1 MSNNN
6 ILDDSCKEVL
16 EKFNT
21 IKEKFE
27 LNFRQRKNNQKISV
41 NSLFEKSYDLL
52 RNQLMNYFFNELINK
67 ASNISII
74 LKLNLDFKCWNLLV
88 ERINLVIKSPID
100 PKHFGKNSQV
110 KIQNIYS
117 SLLEDLKTLFE
128 FYRGSYIAIYKL
140 EVTAEQEKQFNEDS
154 PKYISNVLNFMGDIK
169 KLKLILNK
177 RFYGFKDLINLEGDN
192 KKDAEDAIKFF
203 NYSLSNNLYNANVY
217 NNLAFIYNEFLE
229 DHLNSIYWYIRGLT
243 YAFQKSENNNKIR
256 ELLEKEFEIVRKLEN
271 KKKYVIQKNVDD
283 ITYLKFDLE
292 YFPILF
298 CDVIGI
304 LFKNIDVDKLE
315 SHNDNL
321 SILLTKILKNYS
333 SISENFKVN
342 YEIYGDW
349 SKMLLLSIF
358 AFHYTLDNFNV
369 NQNQI
374 SNNESNNNSILSSYS
389 NEPER
394 ITLNNKNN
402 YLLNFKLY
410 NHNITS
416 KMKGNIKLNVKES
429 LKLITQFSKCVITYM
444 NESNYN
450 LVEKY
455 LIIFFYWLSLN
466 YDIYNLIIDEEE
478 KVYLKFLNYYLRNH
492 NEISKFLMPQTK
504 VTLDIIVEKI
514 NNYILPIE
522 TSFLCFSPIYRF
534 FELNKK
540 PNGNYNV
547 QESKE
552 KSIMN
557 KLILIHFLDLFGLY
571 QQNDPT
577 ILAKF
582 HINKNVIPI
591 NIKNVSDINNIQQNV
606 DKIKKQL
613 IEKNVINIEK
623 KKKPLIVL
631 DASNIAMRH
640 GEQKNIYSTKGI
652 KIAIDFFT
660 KNGHQV
666 ISFLP
671 DYLFKEKDPF
681 SKHSKKRVMPDDLA
695 YLYGLVNKGLV
706 VKSPPQDYDDSYCIQ
721 YAKKHDAFVVSNDL
735 FRDYIDSIKDKTER
749 ETEKKWRDVK
759 CISFTFVGDEFMPNP
774 DAAFFKQFGYDLQE
788 YNKNSINNE
797 N

>member
-16 EKFNT
+16 EKFNA

-27 LNFRQRKNNQKISV
+27 FNFRQRKNNQKISV

-140 EVTAEQEKQFNEDS
+140 EVNAEQEKQFNEDS

-203 NYSLSNNLYNANVY
+203 NYSLINNLYNANVY

-522 TSFLCFSPIYRF
+522 TNFLCFSPIYRF

-591 NIKNVSDINNIQQNV
+591 NIKNVSDVNNIQQNI

-681 SKHSKKRVMPDDLA
+681 SKHAKKRVMPDDLA

>member
-6 ILDDSCKEVL
+6 ILDESCKEVL
-16 EKFNT
+16 EKFNG
-21 IKEKFE
+21 IKEKFD
-27 LNFRQRKNNQKISV
+27 LNSKNWKNNQKISFSV
-41 NSLFEKSYDLL
+41 LFEKSYDLL
-52 RNQLMNYFFNELINK
+52 RNQLMNFFYELIPK
-67 ASNISII
+67 PANISII
-74 LKLNLDFKCWNLLV
+74 LRLSLDFKCWNLLV
-88 ERINLVIKSPID
+88 ERINLVLKSPID
-100 PKHFGKNSQV
+100 LKHFGKNPQV

-128 FYRGSYIAIYKL
+128 FYRAGYTGIYKL
-140 EVTAEQEKQFNEDS
+140 EVTAEQEKQFNEDA

-177 RFYGFKDLINLEGDN
+177 RFYSFKDLINLEGDN

-203 NYSLSNNLYNANVY
+203 NYSLNNNIYNANVY

-243 YAFQKSENNNKIR
+243 YAFQKNDNNNNKIR
-256 ELLEKEFEIVRKLEN
+256 EFLEKEFEVIRKMEN
-271 KKKYVIQKNVDD
+271 KKKYVIQENVDD

-298 CDVIGI
+298 CDIIGI
-304 LFKNIDVDKLE
+304 LFKKIDVDKLE
-315 SHNDNL
+315 NHNDNL
-321 SILLTKILKNYS
+321 NILLTRILKNYT
-333 SISENFKVN
+333 SISDSFKVN
-342 YEIYGDW
+342 YEMYGDW
-349 SKMLLLSIF
+349 TKMLLLSIF
-358 AFHYTLDNFNV
+358 GFHYSLDHHSNINE
-369 NQNQI
+369 NSI
-374 SNNESNNNSILSSYS
+374 SNNDNNNNSILSPYS
-389 NEPER
+389 NESEM
-394 ITLNNKNN
+394 ISLNSKTNN
-402 YLLNFKLY
+402 LLNFKLY

-416 KMKGNIKLNVKES
+416 KMKENIKLNLKES
-429 LKLITQFSKCVITYM
+429 LKLITQFSKCVITNM

-455 LIIFFYWLSLN
+455 LLILFYWLSLN
-466 YDIYNLIIDEEE
+466 YDIYQLIIDDEE
-478 KVYLKFLNYYLRNH
+478 KAYLKFLNYYLRNH

-522 TSFLCFSPIYRF
+522 TNFLCFSPIYRF

-540 PNGNYNV
+540 PNGNYNI
-547 QESKE
+547 QEYKE
-552 KSIMN
+552 ISIMN
-557 KLILIHFLDLFGLY
+557 KLILIHFLDLFGLT

-577 ILAKF
+577 ILSKF
-582 HINKNVIPI
+582 HISKNVIPI
-591 NIKNVSDINNIQQNV
+591 NVKNVSDINNIQQNV
-606 DKIKKQL
+606 DMIKKQL
-613 IEKNVINIEK
+613 IKKENIINVEK
-623 KKKPLIVL
+623 KEKPLIVL

-640 GEQKNIYSTKGI
+640 GEQKGIYSTKGI

-666 ISFLP
+666 KSFLP

-681 SKHSKKRVMPDDLA
+681 AKHSKKRVLPDDLP
-695 YLYGLVNKGLV
+695 YLYGLVGKGLV

-749 ETEKKWRDVK
+749 EAERKWRDVK
-759 CISFTFVGDEFMPNP
+759 CISFTFSGDEFLPNP
-774 DAAFFKQFGYDLQE
+774 DAAFFKQFGFDYQE
-788 YNKNSINNE
+788 YNKNTLKV
-797 N
+797 

>member
-6 ILDDSCKEVL
+6 IFDDSCKEVL
-16 EKFNT
+16 EKFNV

-27 LNFRQRKNNQKISV
+27 LNFRQRKNNQKITVS
-41 NSLFEKSYDLL
+41 SLFEKPYDLL
-52 RNQLMNYFFNELINK
+52 RNQLMNFFYELIQK

-74 LKLNLDFKCWNLLV
+74 LRLNLDFKCWNLLV

-128 FYRGSYIAIYKL
+128 FYRGSYNAIYKL

-169 KLKLILNK
+169 KLKLIINK
-177 RFYGFKDLINLEGDN
+177 IFYNFKDLINLEGDN

-203 NYSLSNNLYNANVY
+203 NYSLNTNLYNANVY

-243 YAFQKSENNNKIR
+243 YAFQKNESNNKIR
-256 ELLEKEFEIVRKLEN
+256 ELLEKEFEIVRKIEN

-298 CDVIGI
+298 CDIIGI

-321 SILLTKILKNYS
+321 TILLTKILKNYS
-333 SISENFKVN
+333 SISETFKVN
-342 YEIYGDW
+342 YEMYGDW

-358 AFHYTLDNFNV
+358 AFHYTLDNINT
-369 NQNQI
+369 NENHI
-374 SNNESNNNSILSSYS
+374 TNNEHNNNSILSSYS

-394 ITLNNKNN
+394 IILKDKNN

-416 KMKGNIKLNVKES
+416 KMKENIKLNLKES
-429 LKLITQFSKCVITYM
+429 LKLITQFSKCVIINM

-455 LIIFFYWLSLN
+455 LLIFFYWMSLN
-466 YDIYNLIIDEEE
+466 YDIYNLIIDDEE
-478 KVYLKFLNYYLRNH
+478 KTYLKFLNYYLRNH

-522 TSFLCFSPIYRF
+522 TNFLCFSPIYRF

-540 PNGNYNV
+540 PNGNYNI
-547 QESKE
+547 QEYKE
-552 KSIMN
+552 ISIMN

-577 ILAKF
+577 VLAKF
-582 HINKNVIPI
+582 HINKNIIPI

-606 DKIKKQL
+606 DMIKKQL
-613 IEKNVINIEK
+613 IKKENVINVEK
-623 KKKPLIVL
+623 KEKPLIVL

-640 GEQKNIYSTKGI
+640 GEQKGIYSTKGI

-681 SKHSKKRVMPDDLA
+681 AKHSKKRVMPDDLP
-695 YLYGLVNKGLV
+695 YLYGLVSKGLV

-721 YAKKHDAFVVSNDL
+721 YAKKHNAFVVSNDL

-749 ETEKKWRDVK
+749 ETEKKWRDIK
-759 CISFTFVGDEFMPNP
+759 CISFTFIGDEFMPNP

-788 YNKNSINNE
+788 YNKNTIKI
-797 N
+797 